1 MSLMCHHPKGI
12 MLLRSIMPTFL
23 ARRAI
28 FSATSIRWSST
39 TANPMRFGFVG
50 LGQMGYPMAL
60 NLLRKSTPT
69 STFTIYD
76 VNPLSLSRFVNE
88 ASTLDNVPK
97 VHVAHTPRDV
107 ASRSVLLPSSLIRAR
122 AASRIVKIVY

>member
-1 MSLMCHHPKGI
+1 
-12 MLLRSIMPTFL
+12 
-23 ARRAI
+23 
-28 FSATSIRWSST
+28 
-39 TANPMRFGFVG
+39 MRFGFVG

-107 ASRSVLLPSSLIRAR
+107 ASRSVLLPSSLIRAH
-122 AASRIVKIVY
+122 AASRMVKIVY